1 MHHNMKNGEG
11 DTVAHTCNPS
21 IRETDT
27 GELAT
32 CLGQLGLSKA
42 LVSPKKMNI
51 RHQQGEERSAT
62 IIISLNLGEENTWGG
77 DKKTNNR
84 KLKVNLQDWM

>member
-1 MHHNMKNGEG
+1 
-11 DTVAHTCNPS
+11 
-21 IRETDT
+21 
-27 GELAT
+27 
-32 CLGQLGLSKA
+32 
-42 LVSPKKMNI
+42 MNI

-62 IIISLNLGEENTWGG
+62 IIISLNLGEENTWGR

>member
-1 MHHNMKNGEG
+1 MK
-11 DTVAHTCNPS
+11 
-21 IRETDT
+21 
-27 GELAT
+27 
-32 CLGQLGLSKA
+32 
-42 LVSPKKMNI
+42 I

-62 IIISLNLGEENTWGG
+62 IINLGEENTWGG